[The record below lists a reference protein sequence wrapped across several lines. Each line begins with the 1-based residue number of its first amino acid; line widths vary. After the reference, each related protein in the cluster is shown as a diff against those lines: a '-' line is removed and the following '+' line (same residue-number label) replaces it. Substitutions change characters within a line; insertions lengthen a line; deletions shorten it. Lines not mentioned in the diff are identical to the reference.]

1 MTLVKSSVLYYTT
14 TKPLILNYNNNN
26 NFINIVIKKIK
37 IDQLCTK
44 KYFNNAQ
51 NSVKFYV
58 CSLAPSVKP
67 QSNMASICQKARF
80 LHTSRPRAV
89 DVLFRIFIFFN
100 LQCNPVS
107 SLFYISSYTRNIKT
121 LCTVMRAI
129 SSLRDIKMRVLVSSF
144 FISSFFVLSVESSRV
159 FTRLCLRVV
168 DWVTEIVY
176 LLFF

>member
-14 TKPLILNYNNNN
+14 TKPLILNNNNN
-26 NFINIVIKKIK
+26 TLYKHSNLKKNE
-37 IDQLCTK
+37 QLCTK

-100 LQCNPVS
+100 LRCNPVS
-107 SLFYISSYTRNIKT
+107 SLFYILSYTRNIKT

-144 FISSFFVLSVESSRV
+144 FISGFFVLSVESSRV
-159 FTRLCLRVV
+159 FTRLCIKGCGLG
-168 DWVTEIVY
+168 Y
-176 LLFF
+176 